1 MKFDSINN
9 KIKNVSIHLLDL
21 MFDTAAFLGVEIQV
35 LSIYS
40 FQRNDICEINP
51 AHNILFICTCR
62 MNLS

>member
-21 MFDTAAFLGVEIQV
+21 MFDTTAFLGVEIQV

-40 FQRNDICEINP
+40 FQRNEINP